1 MISVIELINPSGQ
14 RKELPTSEYI
24 ELLGKY
30 LKTKAFAEWS
40 NKRNISG
47 TFKVGKEERTSVS
60 AIEMFLKDT
69 GYKINMINK

>member
-14 RKELPTSEYI
+14 RKELSTGEYVA
-24 ELLGKY
+24 LLEKY

-47 TFKVGKEERTSVS
+47 TFKSGKNEKMSVS
-60 AIEMFLKDT
+60 SVEMFLKDT